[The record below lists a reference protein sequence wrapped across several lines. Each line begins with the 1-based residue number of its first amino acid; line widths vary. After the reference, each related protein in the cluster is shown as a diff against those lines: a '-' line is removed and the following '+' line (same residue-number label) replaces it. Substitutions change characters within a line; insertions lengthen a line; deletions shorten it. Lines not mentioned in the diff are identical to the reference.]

1 MKKLK
6 LYIGML
12 VGLLATMLTACTS
25 DLSEETVPSNS
36 KGEMT
41 LSFKVSTP
49 DYKIGTRSEG
59 YNNEGFGSS
68 DVQIF
73 CFDANGYFLGMGQDL
88 KVDATS
94 KEDIGEG
101 TVNTDNKNIS
111 VKMPNA
117 TARLHII
124 ANANINTAKAANEWI
139 GLHENKLIT
148 TFESMATEDQ
158 PLKTKYW
165 GYCKGSTTADM
176 KAKLT
181 NSSNVIH
188 LIRDCAKITADWET
202 ATNIQ
207 SVEISIG
214 EGMKYATIAAFD
226 RNKLEFPN
234 TTDAKD
240 HWEWNITDIT
250 LPKSE
255 DRYKGSAGQM
265 RTVQYC
271 FEDENSSKNPV
282 SCILKVTFKDKDNTV
297 KWYKVYLQNE
307 DQQFYKI
314 KRNYTYAIHIKKL
327 NPMLGYTGYEDALN
341 GYAANNP
348 WITVDDIIQE
358 ISDGTYTMNIVNGT
372 YQMLTQESANS
383 EQVIDFEYT
392 GKDSQTAADFDVS
405 WTENK
410 NFTKL
415 EGGKLPVPTVRYDAA
430 TGKGTITYK
439 IGDISA
445 GECKTATIMLVDKK
459 HGLTRNIHLYS
470 ISNVDFKF
478 PTEITMGKKVTS
490 EAQLTFTIPSYYP
503 KELLPIEIEIA
514 SNDVNPIGSDVKVA
528 STEEVDGGAGWNCW
542 FVTKYENPSV
552 IGNTQTITMKNVR
565 AVTGTEGT
573 FYIKAKHYNSNK
585 HWTVT
590 INYQNQN

>member
-94 KEDIGEG
+94 KEEIGVG
-101 TVNTDNKNIS
+101 AANTNNKKIS

-124 ANANINTAKAANEWI
+124 ANANINTEKAANEWI

-188 LIRDCAKITADWET
+188 LIRDRAKITADWET
-202 ATNIQ
+202 ATDIE

-226 RNKLEFPN
+226 RNNLEFPN
-234 TTDAKD
+234 TTAAKD
-240 HWEWNITDIT
+240 WEWKITDIT

-255 DRYKGSAGQM
+255 ERYKGSAGQM
-265 RTVQYC
+265 GTVQYC

-282 SCILKVTFKDKDNTV
+282 SCILKVTFNDNTE
-297 KWYKVYLQNE
+297 KWYKVYLQDKN
-307 DQQFYKI
+307 QQFYKI
-314 KRNYTYAIHIKKL
+314 KRNYTYAIHIQKL
-327 NPMLGYTGYEDALN
+327 NPKLGYTGYDDALN

-348 WITVDDIIQE
+348 WIQVEQIVPK
-358 ISDGTYTMNIVNGT
+358 ISDGTYTLEIPNGT
-372 YQMLTQESANS
+372 NVMLNEGAAENQEIAFNY
-383 EQVIDFEYT
+383 EGGDLNQENR
-392 GKDSQTAADFDVS
+392 FDVN
-405 WTENK
+405 WVTNNDLGNK
-410 NFTKL
+410 EL
-415 EGGKLPVPTVRYDAA
+415 
-430 TGKGTITYK
+430 TITYANGTGK
-439 IGDISA
+439 IGFTRGDITDQLKS
-445 GECKTATIMLVDKK
+445 GEIRIRDKVSGMSRIIK
-459 HGLTRNIHLYS
+459 IYS
-470 ISNVDFKF
+470 ITKF
-478 PTEITMGKKVTS
+478 NFGFTFSGMSGMKKNNPGT
-490 EAQLTFTIPSYYP
+490 LTYTIPSNYP
-503 KELLPIEIEIA
+503 SALLPVEIRIA
-514 SNDVNPIGSDVKVA
+514 SNTINPEDCDVEVG
-528 STEEVDGGAGWNCW
+528 STEEITEGKDWNCW
-542 FVTKYENPSV
+542 FLKKFDSAEALGVE
-552 IGNTQTITMKNVR
+552 QTIILKNIR
-565 AVTGTEGT
+565 KNNSGDKGS
-573 FYIKAKHYNSNK
+573 FYVKAKYGGGLQPFAFTYK
-585 HWTVT
+585 
-590 INYQNQN
+590 

>member
-59 YNNEGFGSS
+59 EGFGSS

-88 KVDATS
+88 TVEATS
-94 KEDIGEG
+94 KEKIGEG
-101 TVNTDNKNIS
+101 AANTDNKKIS

-124 ANANINTAKAANEWI
+124 ANANIDTAKAANEWI

-188 LIRDCAKITADWET
+188 LIRDCAKITADWENT
-202 ATNIQ
+202 TNIQ

-226 RNKLEFPN
+226 RNNLEFPN
-234 TTDAKD
+234 TTAAKD
-240 HWEWNITDIT
+240 YWEWNITDIT

-265 RTVQYC
+265 GRVQYC

-282 SCILKVTFKDKDNTV
+282 SCILKVTFNDNTE
-297 KWYKVYLQNE
+297 KWYKVYLQDK

-314 KRNYTYAIHIKKL
+314 KRNYTYAIHIQKL
-327 NPMLGYTGYEDALN
+327 NPKLGYPGYEDALN

-348 WITVDDIIQE
+348 WIQVEQIVPK
-358 ISDGTYTMNIVNGT
+358 ISDGIYTLEIPNGT
-372 YQMLTQESANS
+372 NVMLNEGAAENQEIAFNYAGGDLDKANR
-383 EQVIDFEYT
+383 
-392 GKDSQTAADFDVS
+392 FDVN
-405 WTENK
+405 WVTN
-410 NFTKL
+410 NDL
-415 EGGKLPVPTVRYDAA
+415 GKKEL
-430 TGKGTITYK
+430 TITYANGTGK
-439 IGDISA
+439 IGFTRGDITDQLKS
-445 GECKTATIMLVDKK
+445 GEIRILDKVSGMSRIIK
-459 HGLTRNIHLYS
+459 IYS
-470 ISNVDFKF
+470 I
-478 PTEITMGKKVTS
+478 TMFNFGFEFSGMSGKYKDNTGT
-490 EAQLTFTIPSYYP
+490 LTYTIPKNYP
-503 KELLPIEIEIA
+503 SELLPVEIRIA
-514 SNDVNPIGSDVKVA
+514 SNTINPEDCDVEVG
-528 STEEVDGGAGWNCW
+528 STEEITEGKDWNCW
-542 FVTKYENPSV
+542 FLKKFDSAAALGVK
-552 IGNTQTITMKNVR
+552 QTITLKNIRNNNRGDV
-565 AVTGTEGT
+565 GS
-573 FYIKAKHYNSNK
+573 FYVKAKYGGGLQK
-585 HWTVT
+585 FEIT
-590 INYQNQN
+590 Y

>member
-6 LYIGML
+6 LYIGMM

-59 YNNEGFGSS
+59 EGFKSS

-73 CFDANGYFLGMGQDL
+73 CFDANGYFLGMGQVL
-88 KVDATS
+88 NVEATS
-94 KEDIGEG
+94 KEEIGEG
-101 TVNTDNKNIS
+101 AVNTNNKKIS

-124 ANANINTAKAANEWI
+124 ANANINTEKAANEWI

-158 PLKTKYW
+158 ALKTKYCKYW

-176 KAKLT
+176 KEMLT
-181 NSSNVIH
+181 NNVIH
-188 LIRDCAKITADWET
+188 LIRDRAKITAYWET
-202 ATNIQ
+202 TTDIK

-214 EGMKYATIAAFD
+214 EGMLYATIAAFD

-234 TTDAKD
+234 TTDTKD
-240 HWEWNITDIT
+240 WEWNINDIT

-255 DRYKGSAGQM
+255 KRYKGSAGQM
-265 RTVQYC
+265 GTVQYC

-297 KWYKVYLQNE
+297 KWYKVYLQDK

-314 KRNYTYAIHIKKL
+314 KRNYTYAIHIQKL
-327 NPMLGYTGYEDALN
+327 NPKLGYPGYDDALN

-348 WITVDDIIQE
+348 WMQVEQIVPK
-358 ISDGTYTMNIVNGT
+358 ISYGTYTLEIPNGT
-372 YQMLTQESANS
+372 NVMLNEGAAESQEIAFN
-383 EQVIDFEYT
+383 Y
-392 GKDSQTAADFDVS
+392 
-405 WTENK
+405 
-410 NFTKL
+410 
-415 EGGKLPVPTVRYDAA
+415 EGGDLNQENRFDKNWVTNNDL
-430 TGKGTITYK
+430 GKKELTITYANGTGK
-439 IGDISA
+439 IGFTRGDITDQLKS
-445 GECKTATIMLVDKK
+445 GEIRILDKVSGMSRIIK
-459 HGLTRNIHLYS
+459 IYS
-470 ISNVDFKF
+470 ITKFDFGFTFSGMSGNNKDN
-478 PTEITMGKKVTS
+478 TGT
-490 EAQLTFTIPSYYP
+490 LTYTIPSNYP
-503 KELLPIEIEIA
+503 SALLPVEIRIA
-514 SNDVNPIGSDVKVA
+514 SNTINPEDCDVEVG
-528 STEEVDGGAGWNCW
+528 STEEINKEFQEGKDWNCW
-542 FVTKYENPSV
+542 FLKKF
-552 IGNTQTITMKNVR
+552 NTTADLGVEKTITLKNIR
-565 AVTGTEGT
+565 GNKSGDKGS
-573 FYIKAKHYNSNK
+573 FYVKAKYGGGLQPF
-585 HWTVT
+585 T
-590 INYQNQN
+590 ITY

>member
-73 CFDANGYFLGMGQDL
+73 CFDANGYFLGMGQVL
-88 KVDATS
+88 NVEATS
-94 KEDIGEG
+94 KEEIGEG
-101 TVNTDNKNIS
+101 KDNTNNKTIS

-117 TARLHII
+117 TDRLHII
-124 ANANINTAKAANEWI
+124 ANAKITTEKAAKEWI

-148 TFESMATEDQ
+148 TFESKADENQ
-158 PLKTKYW
+158 ALKTKYW
-165 GYCKGSTTADM
+165 GYCKGSTTENM

-188 LIRDCAKITADWET
+188 LIRDRAKITADWKT

-226 RNKLEFPN
+226 RNNLEFPN

-240 HWEWNITDIT
+240 WEWNINDIT

-255 DRYKGSAGQM
+255 ERYKGSAGQIG
-265 RTVQYC
+265 TVQYC

-282 SCILKVTFKDKDNTV
+282 SCILKVTFNDKTE
-297 KWYKVYLQNE
+297 KWYKVYLQDK
-307 DQQFYKI
+307 DQKFYKI
-314 KRNYTYAIHIKKL
+314 KRNYTYAIHIQKL
-327 NPMLGYTGYEDALN
+327 NPMLGYPGYYDALN

-348 WITVDDIIQE
+348 WIQVEQIVPK
-358 ISDGTYTMNIVNGT
+358 ISDGNYTLEIPNGT
-372 YQMLTQESANS
+372 NVMLNEGAAERQE
-383 EQVIDFEYT
+383 IDFNYE
-392 GKDSQTAADFDVS
+392 GGDLNQADRFDVN
-405 WTENK
+405 WVTN
-410 NFTKL
+410 NDL
-415 EGGKLPVPTVRYDAA
+415 GKKEL
-430 TGKGTITYK
+430 TITYNGTGKNGTGK
-439 IGDISA
+439 IGFTR
-445 GECKTATIMLVDKK
+445 GEITDQLKSGEIRILDKVSGMSRIIK
-459 HGLTRNIHLYS
+459 IYS
-470 ISNVDFKF
+470 IKKF
-478 PTEITMGKKVTS
+478 NFGFEFSGMSGNNKDNTGT
-490 EAQLTFTIPSYYP
+490 LTYTIPSNYP
-503 KELLPIEIEIA
+503 SELLPVEIRIA
-514 SNDVNPIGSDVKVA
+514 SNTINPEDCDVEVG
-528 STEEVDGGAGWNCW
+528 STEEITEGQNWNCW
-542 FVTKYENPSV
+542 FLKKFDSAAALGVK
-552 IGNTQTITMKNVR
+552 QTIILKNIR
-565 AVTGTEGT
+565 DNAKGS
-573 FYIKAKHYNSNK
+573 FYVKAKYGGGLK
-585 HWTVT
+585 KFE
-590 INYQNQN
+590 I

>member
-88 KVDATS
+88 TVEATS
-94 KEDIGEG
+94 KEDIGDG
-101 TVNTDNKNIS
+101 AANTDKKKIS

-124 ANANINTAKAANEWI
+124 ANANINTEKAANEWI

-202 ATNIQ
+202 ATKIQ

-240 HWEWNITDIT
+240 YWEWNITDIT

-265 RTVQYC
+265 GRVQYC

-282 SCILKVTFKDKDNTV
+282 SCILKVTFNDNTE
-297 KWYKVYLQNE
+297 KWYKVYLQDK

-314 KRNYTYAIHIKKL
+314 KRNYTYAIHIQKL
-327 NPMLGYTGYEDALN
+327 NPKLGYPGYEDALN

-348 WITVDDIIQE
+348 WIQVEQIVPK
-358 ISDGTYTMNIVNGT
+358 ISDGIYTLEIPNGT
-372 YQMLTQESANS
+372 NVMLNEGAAENQEIAFNYAGGDLDKANR
-383 EQVIDFEYT
+383 
-392 GKDSQTAADFDVS
+392 FDVN
-405 WTENK
+405 WVTN
-410 NFTKL
+410 NDL
-415 EGGKLPVPTVRYDAA
+415 GKKEL
-430 TGKGTITYK
+430 TITYANGTGK
-439 IGDISA
+439 IGFTRGDITDQLKS
-445 GECKTATIMLVDKK
+445 GEIRILDKVSGMSRIIK
-459 HGLTRNIHLYS
+459 IYS
-470 ISNVDFKF
+470 I
-478 PTEITMGKKVTS
+478 TMFNFGFEFSGMSGKYKDNTGT
-490 EAQLTFTIPSYYP
+490 LTYTIPKNYP
-503 KELLPIEIEIA
+503 SELLPVEIRIA
-514 SNDVNPIGSDVKVA
+514 SNTINPEDCDVEVG
-528 STEEVDGGAGWNCW
+528 STEEITEGKDWNCW
-542 FVTKYENPSV
+542 FLKKFDSAAALGVK
-552 IGNTQTITMKNVR
+552 QTITLKNIRNNNRGDV
-565 AVTGTEGT
+565 GS
-573 FYIKAKHYNSNK
+573 FYVKAKYGGGLQK
-585 HWTVT
+585 FEIT
-590 INYQNQN
+590 Y

>member
-59 YNNEGFGSS
+59 EGFESS

-88 KVDATS
+88 TVEATS
-94 KEDIGEG
+94 KENIGEG
-101 TVNTDNKNIS
+101 KDNTNNKKIS

-124 ANANINTAKAANEWI
+124 ANANIKPEKAANEWI

-148 TFESMATEDQ
+148 TFESMAPEDQ
-158 PLKTKYW
+158 ALKTKYW
-165 GYCKGSTTADM
+165 GYCSGSTTADM
-176 KAKLT
+176 KEMLT

-188 LIRDCAKITADWET
+188 LIRDRAKITANWET
-202 ATNIQ
+202 ATDIE

-226 RNKLEFPN
+226 RNNLVFPN
-234 TTDAKD
+234 TTAAQN
-240 HWEWNITDIT
+240 WEWNITDIT

-265 RTVQYC
+265 GRVQYC

-282 SCILKVTFKDKDNTV
+282 SCILKVTFNDKTE
-297 KWYKVYLQNE
+297 KWYKVYLQDK

-314 KRNYTYAIHIKKL
+314 KRNYTYAIHIQKL
-327 NPMLGYTGYEDALN
+327 NQKLGYTGYEDALS

-348 WITVDDIIQE
+348 WIQVEQIVPK
-358 ISDGTYTMNIVNGT
+358 ISDGTYTLEIPNGT
-372 YQMLTQESANS
+372 NVMLNEGAAESQEIAFNYEGGILNQANR
-383 EQVIDFEYT
+383 
-392 GKDSQTAADFDVS
+392 FDVN
-405 WTENK
+405 WVTNNE
-410 NFTKL
+410 L
-415 EGGKLPVPTVRYDAA
+415 GKKDL
-430 TGKGTITYK
+430 TITYADGKGK
-439 IGDISA
+439 IGFTRDVITDQLKS
-445 GECKTATIMLVDKK
+445 GEIRILDKVSGMSRIIK
-459 HGLTRNIHLYS
+459 IYS
-470 ISNVDFKF
+470 ITKFDFGFTFSGYMSGRYKDN
-478 PTEITMGKKVTS
+478 TGT
-490 EAQLTFTIPSYYP
+490 LTYTIPSNYP
-503 KELLPIEIEIA
+503 SALLPVEIRIA
-514 SNDVNPIGSDVKVA
+514 SNTINPEDCDVEVG
-528 STEEVDGGAGWNCW
+528 STEEIDKEFQEGKDWNCW
-542 FVTKYENPSV
+542 FLKKF
-552 IGNTQTITMKNVR
+552 NTTADLGVEKTITLKNIRNNNRYDV
-565 AVTGTEGT
+565 GS
-573 FYIKAKHYNSNK
+573 FYVKAKYGGGLQK
-585 HWTVT
+585 FK
-590 INYQNQN
+590 IKY

>member
-59 YNNEGFGSS
+59 EGFESS
-68 DVQIF
+68 DVKIF

-94 KEDIGEG
+94 KEEIGKG
-101 TVNTDNKNIS
+101 AANTNNKNIS

-124 ANANINTAKAANEWI
+124 ANANINTEKAANEWI

-188 LIRDCAKITADWET
+188 LIRDRAKITADWET

-240 HWEWNITDIT
+240 WEWNITDIT

-265 RTVQYC
+265 GTVQYC

-282 SCILKVTFKDKDNTV
+282 SCILKVTFNDNTE
-297 KWYKVYLQNE
+297 KWYKVYLQ
-307 DQQFYKI
+307 DKYQQFYKI
-314 KRNYTYAIHIKKL
+314 KRNYTYAIHIQKL
-327 NPMLGYTGYEDALN
+327 NPKLGYTGYDDALN

-348 WITVDDIIQE
+348 WMQVEQIVPK
-358 ISDGTYTMNIVNGT
+358 ISYGTYTLEIPNGT
-372 YQMLTQESANS
+372 NVMLNEGAAESQEIAFNY
-383 EQVIDFEYT
+383 EGGDLNQ
-392 GKDSQTAADFDVS
+392 ADRFDVN
-405 WTENK
+405 WVTNNDLGNK
-410 NFTKL
+410 EL
-415 EGGKLPVPTVRYDAA
+415 
-430 TGKGTITYK
+430 TITYDNGTGK
-439 IGDISA
+439 IGFTRGDITDQLKS
-445 GECKTATIMLVDKK
+445 GEIRILDKESGMSRIIK
-459 HGLTRNIHLYS
+459 IYS
-470 ISNVDFKF
+470 ITKFNFGFKF
-478 PTEITMGKKVTS
+478 LGMSGNNKDNTGT
-490 EAQLTFTIPSYYP
+490 LTYTIPSNYP
-503 KELLPIEIEIA
+503 SALLPVEIRIA
-514 SNDVNPIGSDVKVA
+514 SNTINPEDCDVEVG
-528 STEEVDGGAGWNCW
+528 STEEIYKKFQEGKDWNCW
-542 FVTKYENPSV
+542 FLKKFDSAAALGVK
-552 IGNTQTITMKNVR
+552 QTITLKNIR
-565 AVTGTEGT
+565 DNNSGGS
-573 FYIKAKHYNSNK
+573 FYVKAKYGGDLQK
-585 HWTVT
+585 FE
-590 INYQNQN
+590 IKY

>member
-59 YNNEGFGSS
+59 EGFGSS

-73 CFDANGYFLGMGQDL
+73 CFDANGYFLGMGKDL
-88 KVDATS
+88 NVEATS
-94 KEDIGEG
+94 KEEIGDG
-101 TVNTDNKNIS
+101 AANTDNKKIS

-124 ANANINTAKAANEWI
+124 ANANINTEKAANEWI

-148 TFESMATEDQ
+148 TFESKADENQ
-158 PLKTKYW
+158 ALKTKYW
-165 GYCKGSTTADM
+165 GYCKGYTTADM

-188 LIRDCAKITADWET
+188 LIRDCAKITADRET

-226 RNKLEFPN
+226 RNNLEFPN
-234 TTDAKD
+234 TTAAQN
-240 HWEWNITDIT
+240 WEWNITDIT

-255 DRYKGSAGQM
+255 ERYKGSEGQM
-265 RTVQYC
+265 GTVQYC
-271 FEDENSSKNPV
+271 FEDENSSKDPV
-282 SCILKVTFKDKDNTV
+282 RCILKVTFKDKDNTV

-307 DQQFYKI
+307 DQQFYKV
-314 KRNYTYAIHIKKL
+314 KRNYTYLIHIQKL
-327 NPMLGYTGYEDALN
+327 NQKLGYTGYDDALN

-348 WITVDDIIQE
+348 WIQVEQIVPK
-358 ISDGTYTMNIVNGT
+358 ISDGTYTLEIPNGT
-372 YQMLTQESANS
+372 NVMLNEGAAKNQEIAFNY
-383 EQVIDFEYT
+383 EGGDLNKENR
-392 GKDSQTAADFDVS
+392 FDVN
-405 WTENK
+405 WVTNNDLGNK
-410 NFTKL
+410 EL
-415 EGGKLPVPTVRYDAA
+415 
-430 TGKGTITYK
+430 TITYDDNGTGNGTGK
-439 IGDISA
+439 IGFTRGDITDQLKS
-445 GECKTATIMLVDKK
+445 GEIRILDKVSGMSRIIK
-459 HGLTRNIHLYS
+459 IYS
-470 ISNVDFKF
+470 ITKFDFGFTFSGMSGRYKDN
-478 PTEITMGKKVTS
+478 TGT
-490 EAQLTFTIPSYYP
+490 LTYTIPKNYP
-503 KELLPIEIEIA
+503 SELLPVEIRIA
-514 SNDVNPIGSDVKVA
+514 SNTINPEDCDVEVG
-528 STEEVDGGAGWNCW
+528 STEEITEGKNWNCW
-542 FVTKYENPSV
+542 FLKKFDSAAALGEK
-552 IGNTQTITMKNVR
+552 QTIILKNIR
-565 AVTGTEGT
+565 ENNSGDKGS
-573 FYIKAKHYNSNK
+573 FYVKAKYGGDLQK
-585 HWTVT
+585 FEIT
-590 INYQNQN
+590 Y

>member
-6 LYIGML
+6 LYIGMM

-73 CFDANGYFLGMGQDL
+73 CFDANGYFLGMGQEL

-94 KEDIGEG
+94 KEEIGEG
-101 TVNTDNKNIS
+101 ADNTINKKIS

-148 TFESMATEDQ
+148 TFESKADENQ
-158 PLKTKYW
+158 ALQTKYW

-181 NSSNVIH
+181 NNVIH
-188 LIRDCAKITADWET
+188 LIRDRAKITADWDNT
-202 ATNIQ
+202 TNIQ

-226 RNKLEFPN
+226 RNNLEFPN
-234 TTDAKD
+234 TTAAKD
-240 HWEWNITDIT
+240 WGWKITDIT

-255 DRYKGSAGQM
+255 ERYKGSAGQM
-265 RTVQYC
+265 GTVQYC

-307 DQQFYKI
+307 DQQFYKV
-314 KRNYTYAIHIKKL
+314 KRNYTYAIHIKML
-327 NPMLGYTGYEDALN
+327 NQKLGYNGYDNALN

-348 WITVDDIIQE
+348 WIQVEQIVPK
-358 ISDGTYTMNIVNGT
+358 ISDGTYTLEIPNGT
-372 YQMLTQESANS
+372 NVMLNEGAAENQEIAFNYEGGDLDKANR
-383 EQVIDFEYT
+383 
-392 GKDSQTAADFDVS
+392 FDVN
-405 WTENK
+405 WVTNNELGNK
-410 NFTKL
+410 DL
-415 EGGKLPVPTVRYDAA
+415 
-430 TGKGTITYK
+430 TITYTNGTGK
-439 IGDISA
+439 IGFTRGVITDQLKS
-445 GECKTATIMLVDKK
+445 GEIRILDKVSGMSRIIK
-459 HGLTRNIHLYS
+459 IYS
-470 ISNVDFKF
+470 IKKFDFDFKF
-478 PTEITMGKKVTS
+478 SGMSGKDKDNTGT
-490 EAQLTFTIPSYYP
+490 LTYTIPSNYP
-503 KELLPIEIEIA
+503 SELLPVEIRIA
-514 SNDVNPIGSDVKVA
+514 SNTINPEDCDVEVG
-528 STEEVDGGAGWNCW
+528 STEEIDKEFKEGKDWNCW
-542 FVTKYENPSV
+542 LLKKFDSAEALGVE
-552 IGNTQTITMKNVR
+552 QTIILKNIRKNNSGDV
-565 AVTGTEGT
+565 GS
-573 FYIKAKHYNSNK
+573 FYVKAKYGGGLQK
-585 HWTVT
+585 FEIT
-590 INYQNQN
+590 Y

>member
-59 YNNEGFGSS
+59 EGFESS

-88 KVDATS
+88 KVQATS
-94 KEDIGEG
+94 KKDIGDG
-101 TVNTDNKNIS
+101 AANTNNKTIS

-124 ANANINTAKAANEWI
+124 ANANINTEKAANEWI

-148 TFESMATEDQ
+148 TFESKADENQ
-158 PLKTKYW
+158 ALKTKYW
-165 GYCKGSTTADM
+165 GYCSGSTTAEM
-176 KAKLT
+176 KAKLI

-188 LIRDCAKITADWET
+188 LIRDRAKITADWEET
-202 ATNIQ
+202 TTNIK

-226 RNKLEFPN
+226 RYNLEFPN
-234 TTDAKD
+234 TTAAQE
-240 HWEWNITDIT
+240 WEWKITDIT

-255 DRYKGSAGQM
+255 DRYKGSEGQM
-265 RTVQYC
+265 GTVQYC

-282 SCILKVTFKDKDNTV
+282 SCILKVTFNDKDNTV

-327 NPMLGYTGYEDALN
+327 NQKLGYTGYDDALN

-348 WITVDDIIQE
+348 WMQVEQIVPK
-358 ISDGTYTMNIVNGT
+358 ISYGTYTLEIPNGT
-372 YQMLTQESANS
+372 NVMLNEGAAESQEIAFNY
-383 EQVIDFEYT
+383 EGGDLNQ
-392 GKDSQTAADFDVS
+392 ADRFDVN
-405 WTENK
+405 WVTNNDLGNK
-410 NFTKL
+410 KL
-415 EGGKLPVPTVRYDAA
+415 
-430 TGKGTITYK
+430 TITYDNGTGK
-439 IGDISA
+439 IGFTRGDITDQLKS
-445 GECKTATIMLVDKK
+445 GEIRILDKVSGMSRIIK
-459 HGLTRNIHLYS
+459 IYS
-470 ISNVDFKF
+470 ITKFDFGFTFSGYMSGRYKDN
-478 PTEITMGKKVTS
+478 TGT
-490 EAQLTFTIPSYYP
+490 LTYTIPKNYP
-503 KELLPIEIEIA
+503 SALLPVEIRIA
-514 SNDVNPIGSDVKVA
+514 SNTINPEDCDVEVG
-528 STEEVDGGAGWNCW
+528 STEEITEGKDWNCW
-542 FVTKYENPSV
+542 FLKKFDSAAALGVK
-552 IGNTQTITMKNVR
+552 QTITLKNIR
-565 AVTGTEGT
+565 DNTSGAKGS
-573 FYIKAKHYNSNK
+573 FYVKAKYGGGLQK
-585 HWTVT
+585 FEIT
-590 INYQNQN
+590 Y

>member
-6 LYIGML
+6 LYIGMM

-88 KVDATS
+88 TVEATS
-94 KEDIGEG
+94 KEEIGKG
-101 TVNTDNKNIS
+101 AANTNNKTIS

-124 ANANINTAKAANEWI
+124 ANANIKPEKAANEWI

-148 TFESMATEDQ
+148 TFESMAPEDQ
-158 PLKTKYW
+158 ALKTKYW
-165 GYCKGSTTADM
+165 GYCSGSTTADM
-176 KAKLT
+176 KEMLT

-188 LIRDCAKITADWET
+188 LIRDRAKITADWENT
-202 ATNIQ
+202 TNIK

-226 RNKLEFPN
+226 RNNLKFPN
-234 TTDAKD
+234 TTAAKD
-240 HWEWNITDIT
+240 WEWKINDIT

-255 DRYKGSAGQM
+255 ERYKGSAGQM
-265 RTVQYC
+265 GTVQYC

-282 SCILKVTFKDKDNTV
+282 SCILKVTFNDNTE
-297 KWYKVYLQNE
+297 KWYKVYLQDK

-314 KRNYTYAIHIKKL
+314 KRNYTYAIHIQML
-327 NPMLGYTGYEDALN
+327 NPKLGYPDYDDALN

-348 WITVDDIIQE
+348 WIQVEQIVPK
-358 ISDGTYTMNIVNGT
+358 ISDGNYTLEIPNGT
-372 YQMLTQESANS
+372 NVMLNEGAAEKQEIAFNY
-383 EQVIDFEYT
+383 EGGDLNKE
-392 GKDSQTAADFDVS
+392 KRFDVN
-405 WTENK
+405 WVTNNELGNK
-410 NFTKL
+410 DL
-415 EGGKLPVPTVRYDAA
+415 
-430 TGKGTITYK
+430 TITYANGTGK
-439 IGDISA
+439 IGFTRDVITDQLKS
-445 GECKTATIMLVDKK
+445 GEIRILDKESGMSRIIK
-459 HGLTRNIHLYS
+459 IYS
-470 ISNVDFKF
+470 ITKFNFGFKF
-478 PTEITMGKKVTS
+478 LGMSGNNKDNTGT
-490 EAQLTFTIPSYYP
+490 LTYTIPSNYP
-503 KELLPIEIEIA
+503 SALLPVEIRIA
-514 SNDVNPIGSDVKVA
+514 SNTINPEDCDVEVG
-528 STEEVDGGAGWNCW
+528 STEEIYKKFQEGKDWNCW
-542 FVTKYENPSV
+542 FLKKFDSAAALGVK
-552 IGNTQTITMKNVR
+552 QTITLKNIR
-565 AVTGTEGT
+565 DNNSGGS
-573 FYIKAKHYNSNK
+573 FYVKAKYGGDLQK
-585 HWTVT
+585 FE
-590 INYQNQN
+590 IKY

>member
-6 LYIGML
+6 LYIGIL

-88 KVDATS
+88 TV
-94 KEDIGEG
+94 EEIGDG
-101 TVNTDNKNIS
+101 AANTDNKKIS

-176 KAKLT
+176 KEMLT
-181 NSSNVIH
+181 NNVIH
-188 LIRDCAKITADWET
+188 LIRDRAKITADWET
-202 ATNIQ
+202 TTDIQ

-234 TTDAKD
+234 TTAAEN
-240 HWEWNITDIT
+240 WEWNITDIT
-250 LPKSE
+250 LPKLE
-255 DRYKGSAGQM
+255 DRYEGSAGQM
-265 RTVQYC
+265 GTVQYC

-282 SCILKVTFKDKDNTV
+282 SCILKVTFNDNTE
-297 KWYKVYLQNE
+297 KLYKVYLQDK
-307 DQQFYKI
+307 DQKFYKI
-314 KRNYTYAIHIKKL
+314 KRNYTYAIHIQKL
-327 NPMLGYTGYEDALN
+327 NPKLGYTGYEDALN

-348 WITVDDIIQE
+348 WIKVEQIVPK
-358 ISDGTYTMNIVNGT
+358 ISDGIYTLEIPNGT
-372 YQMLTQESANS
+372 NVMLNKGAAENQEIAFNYAGGDLDKANRFDVNWVTNNDLGKK
-383 EQVIDFEYT
+383 EKPTINYGNGT
-392 GKDSQTAADFDVS
+392 GKIG
-405 WTENK
+405 
-410 NFTKL
+410 FT
-415 EGGKLPVPTVRYDAA
+415 
-430 TGKGTITYK
+430 
-439 IGDISA
+439 IGDITDQLKS
-445 GECKTATIMLVDKK
+445 GEIRILDKVSGMSRIIK
-459 HGLTRNIHLYS
+459 IYS
-470 ISNVDFKF
+470 ITKF
-478 PTEITMGKKVTS
+478 NFGFTFSGMLGRYKKDDTGT
-490 EAQLTFTIPSYYP
+490 LTYTIPSNYP
-503 KELLPIEIEIA
+503 SELLPVEIRIA
-514 SNDVNPIGSDVKVA
+514 SNTINPEDCDVEVG
-528 STEEVDGGAGWNCW
+528 STEEITEGQNWNCW
-542 FVTKYENPSV
+542 FLKKFDSAAALGVK
-552 IGNTQTITMKNVR
+552 QTIILKNIRDNSIDDV
-565 AVTGTEGT
+565 GS
-573 FYIKAKHYNSNK
+573 FYVKAKYGGDLQK
-585 HWTVT
+585 FE
-590 INYQNQN
+590 IPYK

>member
-59 YNNEGFGSS
+59 YDNEGFGSS

-88 KVDATS
+88 NVEATS
-94 KEDIGEG
+94 KEDIGDG
-101 TVNTDNKNIS
+101 AANTNNKKIS

-124 ANANINTAKAANEWI
+124 ANANINTEKAAKEWI

-158 PLKTKYW
+158 ALKTKYW

-188 LIRDCAKITADWET
+188 LIRDRAKITADWET
-202 ATNIQ
+202 TTDIK

-214 EGMKYATIAAFD
+214 EGMLYATIAAFD
-226 RNKLEFPN
+226 RYKLEFPN
-234 TTDAKD
+234 TTDTKD
-240 HWEWNITDIT
+240 WGWNINDIT

-255 DRYKGSAGQM
+255 KRYKGSAGQM
-265 RTVQYC
+265 GTVQYC

-282 SCILKVTFKDKDNTV
+282 RCILKVTFNDDKV

-307 DQQFYKI
+307 DQQFYKV
-314 KRNYTYAIHIKKL
+314 KRNYTYAIHIKEL
-327 NPMLGYTGYEDALN
+327 NQKLGYTGYEDALN

-348 WITVDDIIQE
+348 WIQVEQIVPK
-358 ISDGTYTMNIVNGT
+358 ISDGIYTLEIPNGTNVMLNEGAAENQEIAFNYAGGDLDKANRFDVNWVTNNDLGKKELTKTYANGTGKIGFTRGDITDQLKSGEIRILDKVSGMSRIIKIYSIKKFNFGFEFSGMSGNNKDNTGTLTYTIP
-372 YQMLTQESANS
+372 
-383 EQVIDFEYT
+383 
-392 GKDSQTAADFDVS
+392 
-405 WTENK
+405 K
-410 NFTKL
+410 N
-415 EGGKLPVPTVRYDAA
+415 Y
-430 TGKGTITYK
+430 
-439 IGDISA
+439 
-445 GECKTATIMLVDKK
+445 
-459 HGLTRNIHLYS
+459 
-470 ISNVDFKF
+470 
-478 PTEITMGKKVTS
+478 
-490 EAQLTFTIPSYYP
+490 PS
-503 KELLPIEIEIA
+503 ELLPVEIRIA
-514 SNDVNPIGSDVKVA
+514 SNTINPEDCDVEVG
-528 STEEVDGGAGWNCW
+528 STEEIYKEFKEGENWNCW
-542 FVTKYENPSV
+542 FLKKFDSAAALGVK
-552 IGNTQTITMKNVR
+552 QTIILKNIRKNNSGDV
-565 AVTGTEGT
+565 GS
-573 FYIKAKHYNSNK
+573 FYVKAKYGGGLQPFAFTYK
-585 HWTVT
+585 
-590 INYQNQN
+590 

>member
-59 YNNEGFGSS
+59 EGFESS

-94 KEDIGEG
+94 EG
-101 TVNTDNKNIS
+101 ADNTDNKKIS

-124 ANANINTAKAANEWI
+124 ANAYINTEKAANEWI

-158 PLKTKYW
+158 ALKTKYW

-176 KAKLT
+176 KEMLT

-188 LIRDCAKITADWET
+188 LIRDRAKITADWET
-202 ATNIQ
+202 TTDIK

-214 EGMKYATIAAFD
+214 EGMLYATIAAFD
-226 RNKLEFPN
+226 RYKLEFPN
-234 TTDAKD
+234 TTDTKD
-240 HWEWNITDIT
+240 WEWNINDIT

-255 DRYKGSAGQM
+255 KRYKGSAGQM
-265 RTVQYC
+265 GTVQYC

-282 SCILKVTFKDKDNTV
+282 SCILKVTFNGNAV
-297 KWYKVYLQNE
+297 KWYKVYLQDK
-307 DQQFYKI
+307 DQKFYKI

-327 NPMLGYTGYEDALN
+327 NQKLGYTDYDDALN

-348 WITVDDIIQE
+348 WIQVEQIVPK
-358 ISDGTYTMNIVNGT
+358 ISDGIYTLDIPNGT
-372 YQMLTQESANS
+372 NVMLNEGAAESQEIA
-383 EQVIDFEYT
+383 FKY
-392 GKDSQTAADFDVS
+392 
-405 WTENK
+405 
-410 NFTKL
+410 
-415 EGGKLPVPTVRYDAA
+415 EGGDLNQADRFDKNWVTNNEL
-430 TGKGTITYK
+430 GKKDLTITYK
-439 IGDISA
+439 DGKGKIGFTRDVITDQLKS
-445 GECKTATIMLVDKK
+445 GEIRILDKVSGMSRIIK
-459 HGLTRNIHLYS
+459 IYS
-470 ISNVDFKF
+470 ITKFDFGFTFSGMSGEDKDN
-478 PTEITMGKKVTS
+478 TGT
-490 EAQLTFTIPSYYP
+490 LTYTIPKNYP
-503 KELLPIEIEIA
+503 SELLPVEIRIA
-514 SNDVNPIGSDVKVA
+514 SNTINPEDCDVEVG
-528 STEEVDGGAGWNCW
+528 STEEITEGKDWNCW
-542 FVTKYENPSV
+542 FLKKFDSASALGVK
-552 IGNTQTITMKNVR
+552 QTITLKNIR
-565 AVTGTEGT
+565 KNNSGDKGS
-573 FYIKAKHYNSNK
+573 FYVKAKYGGDLQK
-585 HWTVT
+585 FEIT
-590 INYQNQN
+590 Y

>member
-6 LYIGML
+6 LYIGMM

-59 YNNEGFGSS
+59 YINEGFGSS

-88 KVDATS
+88 NVEATS
-94 KEDIGEG
+94 KEKIGEG
-101 TVNTDNKNIS
+101 AANTDNKKIS

-124 ANANINTAKAANEWI
+124 ANAKINTEKAANEWI

-158 PLKTKYW
+158 ALKTKYW
-165 GYCKGSTTADM
+165 GYCCGTTTDDM

-188 LIRDCAKITADWET
+188 LIRDRAKITADWET
-202 ATNIQ
+202 TTGIQ
-207 SVEISIG
+207 NVEISIG
-214 EGMKYATIAAFD
+214 EGMLYATTAAFD
-226 RNKLEFPN
+226 RKNLEFPN
-234 TTDAKD
+234 TTADKV
-240 HWEWNITDIT
+240 WEWNITDIT

-255 DRYKGSAGQM
+255 DRYKGPAGQM
-265 RTVQYC
+265 GRVQYC

-282 SCILKVTFKDKDNTV
+282 SCILKVTFNDKTE
-297 KWYKVYLQNE
+297 KWYKVYLQDK

-327 NPMLGYTGYEDALN
+327 NQKLGYTGYDDALN

-358 ISDGTYTMNIVNGT
+358 ISDGNYTMNIVNGT

-383 EQVIDFEYT
+383 EQTIDFEYK
-392 GKDSQTAADFDVS
+392 GDDFQTAADFNVS

-410 NFTKL
+410 DFTKL
-415 EGGKLPVPTVRYDAA
+415 EGGKLPEPTVQYDAA
-430 TGKGTITYK
+430 TDKGTITYK

-470 ISNVDFKF
+470 ISDVDFKF

-528 STEEVDGGAGWNCW
+528 STADVYEGCNWNCW
-542 FVTKYENPSV
+542 FVTKYEDPRL
-552 IGNTQTITMKNVR
+552 IGNSQTITMKNVR
-565 AVTGTEGT
+565 EVSSSINTGK
-573 FYIKAKHYNSNK
+573 FFIKAKYYNGNNPK
-585 HWTVT
+585 EMKIT
-590 INYQNQN
+590 YK

>member
-6 LYIGML
+6 LYIGMM

-59 YNNEGFGSS
+59 EGFGSS

-73 CFDANGYFLGMGQDL
+73 CFDANGYFLGMGQVL
-88 KVDATS
+88 NVEATS
-94 KEDIGEG
+94 KEDIIDEG
-101 TVNTDNKNIS
+101 AVNTNNKNIS

-124 ANANINTAKAANEWI
+124 ANANIKTEKAANEWI

-158 PLKTKYW
+158 ALKTKYW

-176 KAKLT
+176 KEMLT

-188 LIRDCAKITADWET
+188 LIRDCAKITADWENT
-202 ATNIQ
+202 TNIK

-226 RNKLEFPN
+226 RNNLVFQN
-234 TTDAKD
+234 TTAAKD
-240 HWEWNITDIT
+240 WEWNINDIT

-255 DRYKGSAGQM
+255 ERYKGSEDQM
-265 RTVQYC
+265 GFVQYC

-282 SCILKVTFKDKDNTV
+282 SCILKVTFKDKANTV
-297 KWYKVYLQNE
+297 KWYKVYLQDK

-314 KRNYTYAIHIKKL
+314 KRNYTYAIHIQKL
-327 NPMLGYTGYEDALN
+327 IQNLGYTGYDDALN

-348 WITVDDIIQE
+348 WMQVEQIVPK
-358 ISDGTYTMNIVNGT
+358 ISYGTYTLEIPNGT
-372 YQMLTQESANS
+372 NVMLNKGAAKNQEIAFNY
-383 EQVIDFEYT
+383 EGGDLNQENRFDVNWVTNNDLGKKDLTINYGNGT
-392 GKDSQTAADFDVS
+392 GKIG
-405 WTENK
+405 
-410 NFTKL
+410 FT
-415 EGGKLPVPTVRYDAA
+415 R
-430 TGKGTITYK
+430 
-439 IGDISA
+439 GDITDQLKS
-445 GECKTATIMLVDKK
+445 GEIRILDKVSGMSRIIK
-459 HGLTRNIHLYS
+459 IYS
-470 ISNVDFKF
+470 ITKF
-478 PTEITMGKKVTS
+478 NFGFTFSGMLGRYKKDDTGT
-490 EAQLTFTIPSYYP
+490 LTYTIPSNYP
-503 KELLPIEIEIA
+503 SELLPVEIRIA
-514 SNDVNPIGSDVKVA
+514 SNTINPEDCDVEVG
-528 STEEVDGGAGWNCW
+528 STEEIYNKFQEGMDWNCW
-542 FVTKYENPSV
+542 FLKKF
-552 IGNTQTITMKNVR
+552 NTTADLGVEKTITLKNIR
-565 AVTGTEGT
+565 GNKSGDKGS
-573 FYIKAKHYNSNK
+573 FYVKAKYGGGLQPF
-585 HWTVT
+585 T
-590 INYQNQN
+590 ITY

>member
-59 YNNEGFGSS
+59 EGFESS

-88 KVDATS
+88 KVVATS
-94 KEDIGEG
+94 KEEIDKGAA
-101 TVNTDNKNIS
+101 NTNNKKIS

-124 ANANINTAKAANEWI
+124 ANANINTEKAANEWI

-188 LIRDCAKITADWET
+188 LIRDRAKITADCET
-202 ATNIQ
+202 ATDIE

-226 RNKLEFPN
+226 RNNLEFLN
-234 TTDAKD
+234 TTAAKN
-240 HWEWNITDIT
+240 WEWKITDIT

-255 DRYKGSAGQM
+255 ERYKGSEGQM
-265 RTVQYC
+265 GTVQYC

-282 SCILKVTFKDKDNTV
+282 SCILKVTFKDNPV
-297 KWYKVYLQNE
+297 KWYKVYLQDK
-307 DQQFYKI
+307 DQKFYKI
-314 KRNYTYAIHIKKL
+314 KRNYTYAIHIQKL
-327 NPMLGYTGYEDALN
+327 NPKLGYPGYDDALN

-348 WITVDDIIQE
+348 WIQVEQIVPKISDGIYTLEIPNGTNVMLNEGAAEIQE
-358 ISDGTYTMNIVNGT
+358 IAFNYEGGDKKQKNRFDVNWVTNNELGKKDLTITTYDDGTGKIVFT
-372 YQMLTQESANS
+372 RD
-383 EQVIDFEYT
+383 VITDQLKSGEIRILD
-392 GKDSQTAADFDVS
+392 KVS
-405 WTENK
+405 
-410 NFTKL
+410 
-415 EGGKLPVPTVRYDAA
+415 GMSR
-430 TGKGTITYK
+430 IIK
-439 IGDISA
+439 I
-445 GECKTATIMLVDKK
+445 
-459 HGLTRNIHLYS
+459 YS
-470 ISNVDFKF
+470 IKKF
-478 PTEITMGKKVTS
+478 NFGFEFSGMSGNNKDNTGT
-490 EAQLTFTIPSYYP
+490 LTYTIPSNYP
-503 KELLPIEIEIA
+503 SELLPVEIRIA
-514 SNDVNPIGSDVKVA
+514 SNTINPEDCDVEVG
-528 STEEVDGGAGWNCW
+528 STEEIDKEFKEGKDWNCW
-542 FVTKYENPSV
+542 FLKKFDSAAALGVK
-552 IGNTQTITMKNVR
+552 QTITLKNIR
-565 AVTGTEGT
+565 DNAKGS
-573 FYIKAKHYNSNK
+573 FYVKAKYGGGLQK
-585 HWTVT
+585 FK
-590 INYQNQN
+590 IPYE

>member
-6 LYIGML
+6 LYIGMM

-59 YNNEGFGSS
+59 YNNEEFGSS

-73 CFDANGYFLGMGQDL
+73 CFDANGYFLGMGQNL
-88 KVDATS
+88 NVQATS
-94 KEDIGEG
+94 KEKIGDG
-101 TVNTDNKNIS
+101 AANTNNKTIS

-124 ANANINTAKAANEWI
+124 ANANIKTEKAANEWI

-158 PLKTKYW
+158 AQKTKYW

-181 NSSNVIH
+181 NNVIH
-188 LIRDCAKITADWET
+188 LIRDRAKITADWET
-202 ATNIQ
+202 ATDIE

-214 EGMKYATIAAFD
+214 EGMKNATIAAFD
-226 RNKLEFPN
+226 RTNLVFPN
-234 TTDAKD
+234 TTADED
-240 HWEWNITDIT
+240 WEWKITDIT

-255 DRYKGSAGQM
+255 ERYKGSAGQM
-265 RTVQYC
+265 GTVQYC

-282 SCILKVTFKDKDNTV
+282 SCILKVTFKGNTV

-307 DQQFYKI
+307 EQQFYKV

-327 NPMLGYTGYEDALN
+327 IQNLGYTDYDDALN

-348 WITVDDIIQE
+348 WIQVEQIVPK
-358 ISDGTYTMNIVNGT
+358 ISDGTYTLEIPNGT
-372 YQMLTQESANS
+372 NVMLNEGAAESQEIAFNYEGGDLNQANR
-383 EQVIDFEYT
+383 
-392 GKDSQTAADFDVS
+392 FDVN
-405 WTENK
+405 WVTNNDLGNK
-410 NFTKL
+410 EL
-415 EGGKLPVPTVRYDAA
+415 
-430 TGKGTITYK
+430 TITYDNGTGK
-439 IGDISA
+439 IGFTRGDITDQLKS
-445 GECKTATIMLVDKK
+445 GEIRILDKVSGMSRIIK
-459 HGLTRNIHLYS
+459 IYS
-470 ISNVDFKF
+470 IKKFDFGFTFSGMSGRYKDN
-478 PTEITMGKKVTS
+478 TGT
-490 EAQLTFTIPSYYP
+490 LTYTIPKNYP
-503 KELLPIEIEIA
+503 SELLPVEIRIA
-514 SNDVNPIGSDVKVA
+514 SNTINPEDCDVEVG
-528 STEEVDGGAGWNCW
+528 STEEITEGKNWNCW
-542 FVTKYENPSV
+542 FLKKFDSAANLGEK
-552 IGNTQTITMKNVR
+552 QTITLKNIRDNNRGDV
-565 AVTGTEGT
+565 GS
-573 FYIKAKHYNSNK
+573 FYVKAKYGGGLQK
-585 HWTVT
+585 FEIT
-590 INYQNQN
+590 Y

>member
-6 LYIGML
+6 LYIGMM

-59 YNNEGFGSS
+59 YNNEGFESS

-73 CFDANGYFLGMGQDL
+73 CFDANGYFLGMGKDL
-88 KVDATS
+88 NVEATS
-94 KEDIGEG
+94 KEEIGDG
-101 TVNTDNKNIS
+101 AANTNNKKIS

-124 ANANINTAKAANEWI
+124 ANASINTEKAANEWI

-148 TFESMATEDQ
+148 TFESKADENQ
-158 PLKTKYW
+158 ALKTKYW
-165 GYCKGSTTADM
+165 GYCSGSTTAEM

-181 NSSNVIH
+181 NSTNVIH
-188 LIRDCAKITADWET
+188 LIRDRAKITADWEPS
-202 ATNIQ
+202 TNIK

-214 EGMKYATIAAFD
+214 EGMLYATMAAFD

-234 TTDAKD
+234 TTAAKD
-240 HWEWNITDIT
+240 WEWNITDIT

-255 DRYKGSAGQM
+255 ERYKGSAGQM
-265 RTVQYC
+265 GTVQYC

-282 SCILKVTFKDKDNTV
+282 RCILKVTFNDNTE

-327 NPMLGYTGYEDALN
+327 NPKLGYSGYDNALN

-348 WITVDDIIQE
+348 WILVEQIVPK
-358 ISDGTYTMNIVNGT
+358 ISDGTYTLEIPNGT
-372 YQMLTQESANS
+372 NIMLNDGAAESQEIAFNYEGGDLNQANR
-383 EQVIDFEYT
+383 
-392 GKDSQTAADFDVS
+392 FDVN
-405 WTENK
+405 WVTNNE
-410 NFTKL
+410 L
-415 EGGKLPVPTVRYDAA
+415 GKKDL
-430 TGKGTITYK
+430 TITYANGKGK
-439 IGDISA
+439 IGFTRGDITDQLKS
-445 GECKTATIMLVDKK
+445 GEIRILDKVSGMSRIIK
-459 HGLTRNIHLYS
+459 IYS
-470 ISNVDFKF
+470 ITKFDFGF
-478 PTEITMGKKVTS
+478 TFSGMSGRKKDNTGT
-490 EAQLTFTIPSYYP
+490 LTYTIPKNYP
-503 KELLPIEIEIA
+503 SELLPVEIRIA
-514 SNDVNPIGSDVKVA
+514 SNTINPENCDVEVG
-528 STEEVDGGAGWNCW
+528 STEEIAEGKDWNCW
-542 FVTKYENPSV
+542 FLKKFDSASALGVE
-552 IGNTQTITMKNVR
+552 QTITLKNIRNNNSGAKGSFYVK
-565 AVTGTEGT
+565 VKYGGGLQT
-573 FYIKAKHYNSNK
+573 FAFTYK
-585 HWTVT
+585 
-590 INYQNQN
+590 

>member
-6 LYIGML
+6 LYIGMM

-59 YNNEGFGSS
+59 YNNEGFGNSN
-68 DVQIF
+68 VQIF

-88 KVDATS
+88 KVEATS
-94 KEDIGEG
+94 KEQIGEG
-101 TVNTDNKNIS
+101 KVNTNNKKIS

-234 TTDAKD
+234 TTDDKD

-265 RTVQYC
+265 GRVQYC
-271 FEDENSSKNPV
+271 FEDENSSKDPV
-282 SCILKVTFKDKDNTV
+282 SCILKVTFNDNT
-297 KWYKVYLQNE
+297 KWYKVYLQDK

-314 KRNYTYAIHIKKL
+314 KRNYTYAIHIQKL
-327 NPMLGYTGYEDALN
+327 NPKLGYPGYDDALN

-348 WITVDDIIQE
+348 WIQVEQIVPK
-358 ISDGTYTMNIVNGT
+358 ISDGTYTLEIPNGT
-372 YQMLTQESANS
+372 NVMLNDGAAESQE
-383 EQVIDFEYT
+383 IDFNYE
-392 GKDSQTAADFDVS
+392 GGILNQANRFDVN
-405 WTENK
+405 WVTN
-410 NFTKL
+410 NDL
-415 EGGKLPVPTVRYDAA
+415 GKKEL
-430 TGKGTITYK
+430 TITYTNGTGK
-439 IGDISA
+439 IGFTRGDITDQLKS
-445 GECKTATIMLVDKK
+445 GEIRILDKVSGMSRIIK
-459 HGLTRNIHLYS
+459 IYS
-470 ISNVDFKF
+470 IKKF
-478 PTEITMGKKVTS
+478 NFGFTFSGMSGIYKDDTGT
-490 EAQLTFTIPSYYP
+490 LTYTIPKNYP
-503 KELLPIEIEIA
+503 SELLPVEIRIA
-514 SNDVNPIGSDVKVA
+514 SNTINPEDCDVEVG
-528 STEEVDGGAGWNCW
+528 STEEITEGKDWNCW
-542 FVTKYENPSV
+542 FLKKFDSAAALGVK
-552 IGNTQTITMKNVR
+552 QTITLKNIR
-565 AVTGTEGT
+565 DNTSEAKGS
-573 FYIKAKHYNSNK
+573 FYVKAKYGGGLQKFDITN
-585 HWTVT
+585 
-590 INYQNQN
+590 

>member
-59 YNNEGFGSS
+59 EGFESS

-73 CFDANGYFLGMGQDL
+73 CFDANGYFLGMGQNL
-88 KVDATS
+88 TVEATS

-101 TVNTDNKNIS
+101 TANTNNKNIS

-124 ANANINTAKAANEWI
+124 ANANINTEKAANEWI

-158 PLKTKYW
+158 ALKTKYW

-176 KAKLT
+176 KAKLI

-188 LIRDCAKITADWET
+188 LIRDRAKITADWE
-202 ATNIQ
+202 ASTNIKG
-207 SVEISIG
+207 VEISIY
-214 EGMKYATIAAFD
+214 EGMLYATMAAFD
-226 RNKLEFPN
+226 REKLEFPN
-234 TTDAKD
+234 TTADKN
-240 HWEWNITDIT
+240 WEWNINDIT

-255 DRYKGSAGQM
+255 KRYKGSAGQM
-265 RTVQYC
+265 GTVQYC

-327 NPMLGYTGYEDALN
+327 NPMLGYPGYDDALN

-348 WITVDDIIQE
+348 WIQVEQIVPK
-358 ISDGTYTMNIVNGT
+358 ISDGTYTLEIPNGT
-372 YQMLTQESANS
+372 NVMLNEGAAENQEIAFNYEGGDLNQANR
-383 EQVIDFEYT
+383 
-392 GKDSQTAADFDVS
+392 FDVN
-405 WTENK
+405 WVTNNE
-410 NFTKL
+410 L
-415 EGGKLPVPTVRYDAA
+415 GKKDL
-430 TGKGTITYK
+430 TITYADGKGK
-439 IGDISA
+439 IGFTRDVITDQLKS
-445 GECKTATIMLVDKK
+445 GEIRILDKVSGMSRIIK
-459 HGLTRNIHLYS
+459 IYS
-470 ISNVDFKF
+470 I
-478 PTEITMGKKVTS
+478 TMFNFGFTFSGMSGRKKNNTGT
-490 EAQLTFTIPSYYP
+490 LTYTIPKNYP
-503 KELLPIEIEIA
+503 SELLPVEIRIA
-514 SNDVNPIGSDVKVA
+514 SNTINPEDCDVEVG
-528 STEEVDGGAGWNCW
+528 STEEITEGMNWNCW
-542 FVTKYENPSV
+542 FLKKFDSAANRAEK
-552 IGNTQTITMKNVR
+552 QTITLKNIRNNNKGDV
-565 AVTGTEGT
+565 GS
-573 FYIKAKHYNSNK
+573 FYVKAKYGGGLQK
-585 HWTVT
+585 FEIT
-590 INYQNQN
+590 Y

>member
-73 CFDANGYFLGMGQDL
+73 CFDANGYFLGMGRDL
-88 KVDATS
+88 KVVATS
-94 KEDIGEG
+94 KEEIDKGAA
-101 TVNTDNKNIS
+101 NTNNKTIS

-124 ANANINTAKAANEWI
+124 ANANIKTEKAAYEWI

-202 ATNIQ
+202 ETNIQ

-226 RNKLEFPN
+226 RNNLEFPN
-234 TTDAKD
+234 TTTAQN
-240 HWEWNITDIT
+240 WEWKITDIT
-250 LPKSE
+250 LPKSK

-265 RTVQYC
+265 GRVQYC

-282 SCILKVTFKDKDNTV
+282 RCILKVTFKDNIV

-314 KRNYTYAIHIKKL
+314 KRNYTYAIHIKEL
-327 NPMLGYTGYEDALN
+327 NQKLGYTGYDDALN

-348 WITVDDIIQE
+348 WIQVEQIVPK
-358 ISDGTYTMNIVNGT
+358 ISDGTYTLEIPNGT
-372 YQMLTQESANS
+372 NVMLNDGAAENQE
-383 EQVIDFEYT
+383 IDFKYKGGDLNKENR
-392 GKDSQTAADFDVS
+392 FDVN
-405 WTENK
+405 WVTNNE
-410 NFTKL
+410 L
-415 EGGKLPVPTVRYDAA
+415 GKKEDLKIITYAD
-430 TGKGTITYK
+430 GKGK
-439 IGDISA
+439 IGFTRDVITDQLKS
-445 GECKTATIMLVDKK
+445 GEIRILDKVSGMSRIIK
-459 HGLTRNIHLYS
+459 IYS
-470 ISNVDFKF
+470 IKKFDFGFEFSGMSGNNKDN
-478 PTEITMGKKVTS
+478 TGT
-490 EAQLTFTIPSYYP
+490 LTYTIPSNYP
-503 KELLPIEIEIA
+503 SALLPVEIRIA
-514 SNDVNPIGSDVKVA
+514 SNTINPEDCDVEVG
-528 STEEVDGGAGWNCW
+528 STEEIYKKFQEGKDWNCW
-542 FVTKYENPSV
+542 FLKKFDSAAALGVK
-552 IGNTQTITMKNVR
+552 QTIILKNIR
-565 AVTGTEGT
+565 KNNSGDKGS
-573 FYIKAKHYNSNK
+573 FYVKAKYGGDLQK
-585 HWTVT
+585 FEIT
-590 INYQNQN
+590 Y

>member
-59 YNNEGFGSS
+59 EGFERS

-88 KVDATS
+88 NVEATS

-101 TVNTDNKNIS
+101 TVNTTNKTIS

-124 ANANINTAKAANEWI
+124 ANANINTEKAANEWI

-148 TFESMATEDQ
+148 TFESKADENQ
-158 PLKTKYW
+158 ALRTKYW
-165 GYCKGSTTADM
+165 GYCSGSTTADM
-176 KAKLT
+176 KATLT

-188 LIRDCAKITADWET
+188 LIRDRAKITAEWET

-214 EGMKYATIAAFD
+214 EGMKYATIAAFN
-226 RNKLEFPN
+226 RNNLEFPN
-234 TTDAKD
+234 TTAAKD
-240 HWEWNITDIT
+240 WEWNITDIT

-255 DRYKGSAGQM
+255 ERYKGSAGQM
-265 RTVQYC
+265 GTVQYC

-297 KWYKVYLQNE
+297 KWYKVYLQDK

-314 KRNYTYAIHIKKL
+314 KRNYTYAIHIQKL
-327 NPMLGYTGYEDALN
+327 NPKLGYTGYDDALN

-348 WITVDDIIQE
+348 WIQVEQIVPK
-358 ISDGTYTMNIVNGT
+358 ISDGIYTLEIPNGT
-372 YQMLTQESANS
+372 NVMLNEGAAESQEIAFNYEGGNLSQANR
-383 EQVIDFEYT
+383 
-392 GKDSQTAADFDVS
+392 FDVN
-405 WTENK
+405 WVTN
-410 NFTKL
+410 NDL
-415 EGGKLPVPTVRYDAA
+415 GKKEL
-430 TGKGTITYK
+430 TITYANGTGK
-439 IGDISA
+439 IGFTRGDITDQLKS
-445 GECKTATIMLVDKK
+445 GEIRILDKVSGMSRIIK
-459 HGLTRNIHLYS
+459 IYS
-470 ISNVDFKF
+470 IKKF
-478 PTEITMGKKVTS
+478 NFGFEFSGMSGNNKDNTGT
-490 EAQLTFTIPSYYP
+490 LTYTIPSNYP
-503 KELLPIEIEIA
+503 SALLPVEIRIA
-514 SNDVNPIGSDVKVA
+514 SNTINPEDCDVEVG
-528 STEEVDGGAGWNCW
+528 STEEINKEFQEGKDWNCW
-542 FVTKYENPSV
+542 FLKKFDSAAALGVK
-552 IGNTQTITMKNVR
+552 QTIILKNIR
-565 AVTGTEGT
+565 KNNSGDKGS
-573 FYIKAKHYNSNK
+573 FYVKAKYGGDLQPFAFTYK
-585 HWTVT
+585 
-590 INYQNQN
+590 

>member
-6 LYIGML
+6 LYIGMM

-73 CFDANGYFLGMGQDL
+73 CFDANGYFLGMGKDL
-88 KVDATS
+88 NVEATS
-94 KEDIGEG
+94 KEEIGKG
-101 TVNTDNKNIS
+101 TANTNSKNIS

-124 ANANINTAKAANEWI
+124 ANASINTEKAANEWI

-148 TFESMATEDQ
+148 TFESKATEDQ
-158 PLKTKYW
+158 ALKTKYW
-165 GYCKGSTTADM
+165 GYCCGSTTADM

-181 NSSNVIH
+181 SSSNVIH
-188 LIRDCAKITADWET
+188 LIRDRAKITADWET
-202 ATNIQ
+202 STNIK

-214 EGMKYATIAAFD
+214 EGMLYATMAAFN

-234 TTDAKD
+234 TTAAKD
-240 HWEWNITDIT
+240 WEWNITDIT

-255 DRYKGSAGQM
+255 ERYKGSAGQM
-265 RTVQYC
+265 GTVQYC
-271 FEDENSSKNPV
+271 FEDENSSKDPV
-282 SCILKVTFKDKDNTV
+282 SCILKVTFNDDVV

-327 NPMLGYTGYEDALN
+327 NAKLGYSGYDNALN

-348 WITVDDIIQE
+348 WIQVEQIVPK
-358 ISDGTYTMNIVNGT
+358 ISDGTYTLEIPNGT
-372 YQMLTQESANS
+372 NIMLNDGAAESQEIAFNYEGGNLNQANR
-383 EQVIDFEYT
+383 
-392 GKDSQTAADFDVS
+392 FDVN
-405 WTENK
+405 WVTNNELGNK
-410 NFTKL
+410 DL
-415 EGGKLPVPTVRYDAA
+415 
-430 TGKGTITYK
+430 TITYADGMGK
-439 IGDISA
+439 IGFTRDAITDQLKS
-445 GECKTATIMLVDKK
+445 GEIRILDKVSGMSRIIK
-459 HGLTRNIHLYS
+459 IYS
-470 ISNVDFKF
+470 ILKFDFGFKF
-478 PTEITMGKKVTS
+478 SGMSGRNKDNTGT
-490 EAQLTFTIPSYYP
+490 LTYTIPSNYP
-503 KELLPIEIEIA
+503 SALLPVEIRIA
-514 SNDVNPIGSDVKVA
+514 SNTINPENCDVEVG
-528 STEEVDGGAGWNCW
+528 STEEIYENFAEGKDWNCW
-542 FVTKYENPSV
+542 FLKKFDSAADLGEK
-552 IGNTQTITMKNVR
+552 QTITLKNIR
-565 AVTGTEGT
+565 DNNSGAKGS
-573 FYIKAKHYNSNK
+573 FYVKAKYGGAIQK
-585 HWTVT
+585 FE
-590 INYQNQN
+590 INYK

>member
-59 YNNEGFGSS
+59 EGFESS

-94 KEDIGEG
+94 KEEIGKG
-101 TVNTDNKNIS
+101 AANTNNKTIS

-124 ANANINTAKAANEWI
+124 ANANINTEKAANEWI

-158 PLKTKYW
+158 ALKTKYW

-188 LIRDCAKITADWET
+188 LIRDRAKITADWENT
-202 ATNIQ
+202 TNIQ

-240 HWEWNITDIT
+240 WEWNITDIT

-265 RTVQYC
+265 GTVQYC

-282 SCILKVTFKDKDNTV
+282 SCILKVTFNDKDNTV

-307 DQQFYKI
+307 DQQFYKV

-327 NPMLGYTGYEDALN
+327 NPMLGYPGYDDALN

-348 WITVDDIIQE
+348 WIQVEQIVPK
-358 ISDGTYTMNIVNGT
+358 ISDGTYTLEIPNGT
-372 YQMLTQESANS
+372 NVMLNEGAAESQEIAFN
-383 EQVIDFEYT
+383 Y
-392 GKDSQTAADFDVS
+392 
-405 WTENK
+405 
-410 NFTKL
+410 
-415 EGGKLPVPTVRYDAA
+415 EGGDLNQADRFNVNWVTNNDL
-430 TGKGTITYK
+430 GKKELTITYANGTGK
-439 IGDISA
+439 IGFTRGDITDQLKS
-445 GECKTATIMLVDKK
+445 GEIRILDKVSGMSRIIK
-459 HGLTRNIHLYS
+459 IYS
-470 ISNVDFKF
+470 IKKFDFGF
-478 PTEITMGKKVTS
+478 TFSGMIGRYKKDDTGT
-490 EAQLTFTIPSYYP
+490 LTYTIPKNYP
-503 KELLPIEIEIA
+503 SELLPVEIRIA
-514 SNDVNPIGSDVKVA
+514 SNTINPEDCDVEVG
-528 STEEVDGGAGWNCW
+528 STEEIDKEFKEGQDWNCW
-542 FVTKYENPSV
+542 FLKKFDSAAALGVK
-552 IGNTQTITMKNVR
+552 QTITLKNIR
-565 AVTGTEGT
+565 DNAKGS
-573 FYIKAKHYNSNK
+573 FYVKAKYGGGLQPFAFTYK
-585 HWTVT
+585 
-590 INYQNQN
+590 

>member
-59 YNNEGFGSS
+59 YNNEGFESS

-88 KVDATS
+88 KVEATS
-94 KEDIGEG
+94 KEEIGEG
-101 TVNTDNKNIS
+101 AVNTNNKKIS

-148 TFESMATEDQ
+148 TFESKATEDQ
-158 PLKTKYW
+158 ALKTKYW
-165 GYCKGSTTADM
+165 GYCSGSTTAEM

-188 LIRDCAKITADWET
+188 LIRDRAKITADWE
-202 ATNIQ
+202 ASTNIK

-214 EGMKYATIAAFD
+214 EGMLYATMAAFD

-234 TTDAKD
+234 TTAAKD
-240 HWEWNITDIT
+240 WEWNITDIT

-255 DRYKGSAGQM
+255 ERYKGSAGQM
-265 RTVQYC
+265 GTVQYC
-271 FEDENSSKNPV
+271 FEDENSSKDPV
-282 SCILKVTFKDKDNTV
+282 RCILKVTFNDNTE

-327 NPMLGYTGYEDALN
+327 NPKLGYTGYDNAFN

-348 WITVDDIIQE
+348 WIQVEQIVPK
-358 ISDGTYTMNIVNGT
+358 ISDGTYTLEIPNGT
-372 YQMLTQESANS
+372 NIMLNDGAAESQEISFNYEGGNLNQANR
-383 EQVIDFEYT
+383 
-392 GKDSQTAADFDVS
+392 FDVN
-405 WTENK
+405 WVTNNE
-410 NFTKL
+410 L
-415 EGGKLPVPTVRYDAA
+415 GKKDLTINYAD
-430 TGKGTITYK
+430 GKGK
-439 IGDISA
+439 IGFTRDVITDQLKS
-445 GECKTATIMLVDKK
+445 GEIRILDKVSGMSRIIK
-459 HGLTRNIHLYS
+459 IYS
-470 ISNVDFKF
+470 ITKFDFGF
-478 PTEITMGKKVTS
+478 TFSGMSGRKKDNTGT
-490 EAQLTFTIPSYYP
+490 LTYTIPSNYP
-503 KELLPIEIEIA
+503 SELLPVEIRIA
-514 SNDVNPIGSDVKVA
+514 SNTINPENCDVEVG
-528 STEEVDGGAGWNCW
+528 STEEIAEGKDWNCW
-542 FVTKYENPSV
+542 FLKKFDSASALGVK
-552 IGNTQTITMKNVR
+552 QTITLKNIRDNNSGAKGSFYVK
-565 AVTGTEGT
+565 VKYGGGLQT
-573 FYIKAKHYNSNK
+573 FAFTYK
-585 HWTVT
+585 
-590 INYQNQN
+590 

>member
-59 YNNEGFGSS
+59 EGFESS

-73 CFDANGYFLGMGQDL
+73 CFDANGYFLGMGQVL
-88 KVDATS
+88 KVEATS
-94 KEDIGEG
+94 KEEIGEG
-101 TVNTDNKNIS
+101 KDNTNNKKIS

-124 ANANINTAKAANEWI
+124 AKANINTEKAANEWI

-148 TFESMATEDQ
+148 TFESKADENQ
-158 PLKTKYW
+158 ALKTKYW
-165 GYCKGSTTADM
+165 GYCSGSTTAEM

-188 LIRDCAKITADWET
+188 LIRDRAKITADWENT
-202 ATNIQ
+202 INIQ

-214 EGMKYATIAAFD
+214 EGMLYATTAAFD

-234 TTDAKD
+234 TTADKV
-240 HWEWNITDIT
+240 WEWKITDIT

-255 DRYKGSAGQM
+255 KRYKGSAGQM
-265 RTVQYC
+265 GTVQYC

-307 DQQFYKI
+307 DQQFYKV
-314 KRNYTYAIHIKKL
+314 KRNYTYAIHIQKL
-327 NPMLGYTGYEDALN
+327 NPKLGYTGYNDALN

-348 WITVDDIIQE
+348 WIQVEQIVPK
-358 ISDGTYTMNIVNGT
+358 ISDGTYTLEIPNGT
-372 YQMLTQESANS
+372 NVMLNEGAAESQE
-383 EQVIDFEYT
+383 IDFNYE
-392 GKDSQTAADFDVS
+392 GGDLDKAKRFDVN
-405 WTENK
+405 WVTNNELGNK
-410 NFTKL
+410 EL
-415 EGGKLPVPTVRYDAA
+415 
-430 TGKGTITYK
+430 TITYANGSGK
-439 IGDISA
+439 IGFTRGDITDQLKS
-445 GECKTATIMLVDKK
+445 GEIRILDKVSGMSRIIK
-459 HGLTRNIHLYS
+459 IYS
-470 ISNVDFKF
+470 ITKFDFGFEFSGMSGMYKDN
-478 PTEITMGKKVTS
+478 TGT
-490 EAQLTFTIPSYYP
+490 LTYTIPSNYP
-503 KELLPIEIEIA
+503 SALLPVEIRIA
-514 SNDVNPIGSDVKVA
+514 SNTINPEDCDVEVG
-528 STEEVDGGAGWNCW
+528 STEEIYKKFQEGKDWNCW
-542 FVTKYENPSV
+542 FLKKFDSAAALGVK
-552 IGNTQTITMKNVR
+552 QTITLKNIRDNNPDDV
-565 AVTGTEGT
+565 GS
-573 FYIKAKHYNSNK
+573 FYVKAKYGGGLQPFP
-585 HWTVT
+585 VT
-590 INYQNQN
+590 YK

>member
-59 YNNEGFGSS
+59 EGFGSS
-68 DVQIF
+68 EVQIF

-88 KVDATS
+88 TVEATS
-94 KEDIGEG
+94 KKEIGDG
-101 TVNTDNKNIS
+101 AANTNNKTIS

-124 ANANINTAKAANEWI
+124 ANANINTEKAAKEWI

-148 TFESMATEDQ
+148 TFESKADENQ
-158 PLKTKYW
+158 ALKTKYW
-165 GYCKGSTTADM
+165 GYCKGSTTENM

-188 LIRDCAKITADWET
+188 LIRDRAKITADRKT

-226 RNKLEFPN
+226 RNNLEFLN
-234 TTDAKD
+234 TTYAKD
-240 HWEWNITDIT
+240 WEWNINDIT

-255 DRYKGSAGQM
+255 ERYKGFEGQM
-265 RTVQYC
+265 GTVQYC

-282 SCILKVTFKDKDNTV
+282 SCILKVTFNDKDNTV

-327 NPMLGYTGYEDALN
+327 NPMLGYPGYDDALN

-348 WITVDDIIQE
+348 WIQVEQIVPK
-358 ISDGTYTMNIVNGT
+358 ISDGIYTLEIPNGT
-372 YQMLTQESANS
+372 NVMLNDGAAESQEIAFNY
-383 EQVIDFEYT
+383 EGGELN
-392 GKDSQTAADFDVS
+392 KADRFDVN
-405 WTENK
+405 WVTN
-410 NFTKL
+410 NDL
-415 EGGKLPVPTVRYDAA
+415 GKKDL
-430 TGKGTITYK
+430 TITYANGTGK
-439 IGDISA
+439 IGFTRGDITDQLKS
-445 GECKTATIMLVDKK
+445 GEIRILDKVSGMSRIIK
-459 HGLTRNIHLYS
+459 IYS
-470 ISNVDFKF
+470 ITKFNFDFKF
-478 PTEITMGKKVTS
+478 SGMSGRKKNDTGT
-490 EAQLTFTIPSYYP
+490 LTYTIPKNYP
-503 KELLPIEIEIA
+503 SELLPVEIRIA
-514 SNDVNPIGSDVKVA
+514 SNTINPEDCDVEVG
-528 STEEVDGGAGWNCW
+528 STEEIDKEFKEGKDWNCW
-542 FVTKYENPSV
+542 FLKKF
-552 IGNTQTITMKNVR
+552 NTTADLGVEKTITLKNIR
-565 AVTGTEGT
+565 GNKSGDKGS
-573 FYIKAKHYNSNK
+573 FYVKAKYGGGLQPFAF
-585 HWTVT
+585 
-590 INYQNQN
+590 NYK

>member
-6 LYIGML
+6 LYIGMM

-88 KVDATS
+88 TVKATS
-94 KEDIGEG
+94 KEEIGEG
-101 TVNTDNKNIS
+101 AANTNNKQIS

-124 ANANINTAKAANEWI
+124 ANASINTEKAANEWI

-148 TFESMATEDQ
+148 TFESKADEDQ
-158 PLKTKYW
+158 ALKTKYW
-165 GYCKGSTTADM
+165 GYCSGATTAEM

-188 LIRDCAKITADWET
+188 LIRDRAKITADWVES
-202 ATNIQ
+202 TNIK

-214 EGMKYATIAAFD
+214 EGMLYATMAAFD

-234 TTDAKD
+234 TTADKN
-240 HWEWNITDIT
+240 WEWNITDIT

-255 DRYKGSAGQM
+255 ERYKGSAGQM
-265 RTVQYC
+265 GTVQYC
-271 FEDENSSKNPV
+271 FEDENSSKDPV
-282 SCILKVTFKDKDNTV
+282 SCILKVTFNDNVV
-297 KWYKVYLQNE
+297 KWYKVYLQDK

-314 KRNYTYAIHIKKL
+314 KRNYTYAK
-327 NPMLGYTGYEDALN
+327 LGYSGYDNAFD

-348 WITVDDIIQE
+348 WIQVEQIVPK
-358 ISDGTYTMNIVNGT
+358 ISDGTHTLEIPNGT
-372 YQMLTQESANS
+372 NVMLNDGAAESQEIAFNYEGGDLNQANR
-383 EQVIDFEYT
+383 
-392 GKDSQTAADFDVS
+392 FDVN
-405 WTENK
+405 WVTNNE
-410 NFTKL
+410 L
-415 EGGKLPVPTVRYDAA
+415 GKKDL
-430 TGKGTITYK
+430 TITYADGKGK
-439 IGDISA
+439 IGFTRDVITDQLKS
-445 GECKTATIMLVDKK
+445 GEIRILDKVSGMSRIIK
-459 HGLTRNIHLYS
+459 IYS
-470 ISNVDFKF
+470 ILKFDFGFTFKGMSGRYKDN
-478 PTEITMGKKVTS
+478 TGT
-490 EAQLTFTIPSYYP
+490 LTYKIPSNYP
-503 KELLPIEIEIA
+503 SELLPVEIRIA
-514 SNDVNPIGSDVKVA
+514 SNTINPEDCDVEVGSTVEIENEFKEGKD
-528 STEEVDGGAGWNCW
+528 WNCW
-542 FVTKYENPSV
+542 FLKKFDSAAALGVK
-552 IGNTQTITMKNVR
+552 QTITLKNIR
-565 AVTGTEGT
+565 DNNSGAKGS
-573 FYIKAKHYNSNK
+573 FYVKVKYGGAIQKFEITY
-585 HWTVT
+585 
-590 INYQNQN
+590 

>member
-49 DYKIGTRSEG
+49 DYKIGTRSEDN
-59 YNNEGFGSS
+59 NNEGFGSS

-73 CFDANGYFLGMGQDL
+73 CFDANGYFLGMGRDL
-88 KVDATS
+88 KVVATS
-94 KEDIGEG
+94 KEEIDKGAA
-101 TVNTDNKNIS
+101 NTNNKNIS

-124 ANANINTAKAANEWI
+124 ANANINTEKAANEWI

-158 PLKTKYW
+158 ALKTKYW

-176 KAKLT
+176 KKMLT

-188 LIRDCAKITADWET
+188 LIRDCAKITADWDNT
-202 ATNIQ
+202 TNIQ

-226 RNKLEFPN
+226 RNYLVFPN
-234 TTDAKD
+234 TTAAKE
-240 HWEWNITDIT
+240 WEWNITDIT

-255 DRYKGSAGQM
+255 KRYKGSAGQM
-265 RTVQYC
+265 RKVQYC

-297 KWYKVYLQNE
+297 KWYKVYLQDK

-314 KRNYTYAIHIKKL
+314 KRNYTYAIHIQKL
-327 NPMLGYTGYEDALN
+327 NPKLGYTGYDDALN

-348 WITVDDIIQE
+348 WIQVEQIVPK
-358 ISDGTYTMNIVNGT
+358 ISDGTYTLEIPNGT
-372 YQMLTQESANS
+372 NVMLNEGAAESQE
-383 EQVIDFEYT
+383 IDFNYEGGNLNQENRFDVNWVTNNDLGKKDLTINYANGT
-392 GKDSQTAADFDVS
+392 GKIGFTRGVITDQLKSGEIRILDKVS
-405 WTENK
+405 
-410 NFTKL
+410 
-415 EGGKLPVPTVRYDAA
+415 GMSR
-430 TGKGTITYK
+430 IIK
-439 IGDISA
+439 I
-445 GECKTATIMLVDKK
+445 
-459 HGLTRNIHLYS
+459 YS
-470 ISNVDFKF
+470 IKKFDFGF
-478 PTEITMGKKVTS
+478 TFSGMSGRKKNNTGT
-490 EAQLTFTIPSYYP
+490 LTYTIPSNYP
-503 KELLPIEIEIA
+503 SELLPVEIRIA
-514 SNDVNPIGSDVKVA
+514 SNTINPEDCDVEVG
-528 STEEVDGGAGWNCW
+528 STEEIYKEFQEGKDWNCW
-542 FVTKYENPSV
+542 FLKKFDSAAAL
-552 IGNTQTITMKNVR
+552 GAKQTIILKNIR
-565 AVTGTEGT
+565 DNSIGDKGS
-573 FYIKAKHYNSNK
+573 FYVKAKYGGGLQK
-585 HWTVT
+585 FEIT
-590 INYQNQN
+590 Y

>member
-88 KVDATS
+88 NVEATS
-94 KEDIGEG
+94 KEEIGDG
-101 TVNTDNKNIS
+101 AANTDNKKIS

-165 GYCKGSTTADM
+165 GYYKGSTTADM
-176 KAKLT
+176 KTKLT

-188 LIRDCAKITADWET
+188 LIRDRAKITADWDNT
-202 ATNIQ
+202 TNIQ

-226 RNKLEFPN
+226 RNSLEFPN
-234 TTDAKD
+234 TTAAKE
-240 HWEWNITDIT
+240 WEWNINDIT

-255 DRYKGSAGQM
+255 ERYKGSAGQM
-265 RTVQYC
+265 GTVQYC

-282 SCILKVTFKDKDNTV
+282 SCILKVTFNDNNTE
-297 KWYKVYLQNE
+297 KWYKVYLQDK

-314 KRNYTYAIHIKKL
+314 KRNYTYAIYIQKL
-327 NPMLGYTGYEDALN
+327 NPKLGYTGYDDALN

-348 WITVDDIIQE
+348 WIQVEQIVPK
-358 ISDGTYTMNIVNGT
+358 ISDGTYTLEIPNGT
-372 YQMLTQESANS
+372 NVMLNEGAAKNQEIAFNY
-383 EQVIDFEYT
+383 EGGDLNKENR
-392 GKDSQTAADFDVS
+392 FDVN
-405 WTENK
+405 WVTNNDLGNK
-410 NFTKL
+410 EL
-415 EGGKLPVPTVRYDAA
+415 
-430 TGKGTITYK
+430 TITYDNGTGK
-439 IGDISA
+439 IGFTRGDITDQLKS
-445 GECKTATIMLVDKK
+445 GEIRILDKESGMSRIIK
-459 HGLTRNIHLYS
+459 IYS
-470 ISNVDFKF
+470 ITKFDFDFKF
-478 PTEITMGKKVTS
+478 SGMSGSKKNNTGT
-490 EAQLTFTIPSYYP
+490 LTYTIPSNYP
-503 KELLPIEIEIA
+503 SALLPVEIRIA
-514 SNDVNPIGSDVKVA
+514 SNTINPEDCDVEVG
-528 STEEVDGGAGWNCW
+528 STEEITEGKNWNCW
-542 FVTKYENPSV
+542 FLKKFDSAANLGEK
-552 IGNTQTITMKNVR
+552 QTITLKNIR
-565 AVTGTEGT
+565 DNTSGAKGS
-573 FYIKAKHYNSNK
+573 FYVKAKYGGGLQTFAFIYK
-585 HWTVT
+585 
-590 INYQNQN
+590 

>member
-6 LYIGML
+6 LYIGMM

-59 YNNEGFGSS
+59 EGFESS

-88 KVDATS
+88 NVEATS
-94 KEDIGEG
+94 KKDIGEG
-101 TVNTDNKNIS
+101 TVNTTNKTIS

-124 ANANINTAKAANEWI
+124 ANANINTEKAANEWI

-176 KAKLT
+176 KEMLT

-188 LIRDCAKITADWET
+188 LIRDRAKITADWET
-202 ATNIQ
+202 TTNIQ

-226 RNKLEFPN
+226 RNKLVFPN

-240 HWEWNITDIT
+240 YWEWNITDIT

-265 RTVQYC
+265 GRVQYC

-282 SCILKVTFKDKDNTV
+282 RCILKVTFKDNTV

-327 NPMLGYTGYEDALN
+327 NQKLGYPGYDDALN

-348 WITVDDIIQE
+348 WIQVEQIVPK
-358 ISDGTYTMNIVNGT
+358 ISDGTYTLEIPNGT
-372 YQMLTQESANS
+372 NVMLNDGAAENQEIAFN
-383 EQVIDFEYT
+383 Y
-392 GKDSQTAADFDVS
+392 
-405 WTENK
+405 
-410 NFTKL
+410 
-415 EGGKLPVPTVRYDAA
+415 EGGDLNQANRFDKNWVTNNEL
-430 TGKGTITYK
+430 GKKDLTITYK
-439 IGDISA
+439 DGKGKIGFTRDVITDQLKS
-445 GECKTATIMLVDKK
+445 GEIRILDKVSGMSRIIK
-459 HGLTRNIHLYS
+459 IYS
-470 ISNVDFKF
+470 IKKFDFGFEFSGMSGNNKDN
-478 PTEITMGKKVTS
+478 TGT
-490 EAQLTFTIPSYYP
+490 LTYTIPSNYP
-503 KELLPIEIEIA
+503 SALLPVEIRIA
-514 SNDVNPIGSDVKVA
+514 SNTINPEDCDVEVG
-528 STEEVDGGAGWNCW
+528 STEEIYKKFQEGKDWNCW
-542 FVTKYENPSV
+542 FLKKFDSAAALGVK
-552 IGNTQTITMKNVR
+552 QTIILKNIR
-565 AVTGTEGT
+565 KNNSGDKGS
-573 FYIKAKHYNSNK
+573 FYVKAKYGGGLQK
-585 HWTVT
+585 FEIT
-590 INYQNQN
+590 Y